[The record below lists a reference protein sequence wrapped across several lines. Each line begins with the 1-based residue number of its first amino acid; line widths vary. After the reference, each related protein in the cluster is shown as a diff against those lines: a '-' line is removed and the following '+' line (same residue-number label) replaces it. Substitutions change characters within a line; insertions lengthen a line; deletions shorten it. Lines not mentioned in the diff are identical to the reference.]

1 MGADVAT
8 SGIDIEV
15 LMASYIE
22 DNTSQGKGWILD
34 SDSTVHVC
42 SHKDTLNSLVA
53 KEEGTV
59 KMVDGPTC
67 EVISTRTVNVTV
79 RYKMVRALEVIQ
91 YVLEAQYNLIFIGV
105 LDEEGCQIQV
115 QQGVARLA
123 KETW

>member
-59 KMVDGPTC
+59 KIVDGLAC
-67 EVISTRTVNVTV
+67 EVIDTGTVNVTAEM
-79 RYKMVRALEVIQ
+79 RQCML
-91 YVLEAQYNLIFIGV
+91 
-105 LDEEGCQIQV
+105 
-115 QQGVARLA
+115 
-123 KETW
+123 